1 MIRSSKIRTLSAV
14 AFAILLPVVAQATT
28 TTAAKSTTHSK
39 AHVAAASKKAARM
52 PAVDINSA
60 SKEDLSKVPGIT
72 EDLADKIIAGR
83 PYKSK
88 AELTKKNILTKAE
101 YAKVRSHIVA
111 KQEKVAAK
119 EGSAKEEAKETK
131 TQEQQENKTPETGK

>member
-28 TTAAKSTTHSK
+28 TTAATTHKTK

-60 SKEDLSKVPGIT
+60 SKDDLMKLNGIT
-72 EDLADKIIAGR
+72 DETAEKIIAGR
-83 PYKSK
+83 PYMSK
-88 AELTKKNILTKAE
+88 TELVKKNILTKAE
-101 YAKVRSHIVA
+101 YAKVRSHVIA
-111 KQEKVAAK
+111 KQEKTAKAA
-119 EGSAKEEAKETK
+119 
-131 TQEQQENKTPETGK
+131 ENKAPESTPATTTPETGGK

>member
-28 TTAAKSTTHSK
+28 TTAAKSTTHKST
-39 AHVAAASKKAARM
+39 AHVAADTKKAARM

-101 YAKVRSHIVA
+101 YAKVRNHIIA
-111 KQEKVAAK
+111 KQEKAMK
-119 EGSAKEEAKETK
+119 SA
-131 TQEQQENKTPETGK
+131 ENKAPESTPAPATQTTPETGGK